1 MYKFYEN
8 KVNGDAY
15 YECHYTIEIDVI
27 KDFNR
32 MVDNII
38 SFTSYFQ
45 TLQISNKNKIKNSTS
60 QKCLELRKIRRN
72 NISMTAKF

>member
-38 SFTSYFQ
+38 SFTTYF
-45 TLQISNKNKIKNSTS
+45 
-60 QKCLELRKIRRN
+60 
-72 NISMTAKF
+72 